1 MNFLESITSNIYF
14 LLFISAGVAFLI
26 SSRIFPAII
35 YLSNT
40 KNLMDDPEERS
51 SHINKTPTL
60 GGIGVFISFSITLI
74 LFAVFKKLEQPDLIK
89 ILSLLAGVIILLFLG
104 IKDDLLVLSP
114 RKKLIGQIAAAA
126 IVVIMT
132 DVKIYDFSGI
142 LGVGELAAWFS
153 MLFSIFSF
161 VFIINAF
168 NLTDGID
175 GLAASVAIM
184 SSLVFGFYFMM
195 NGDVFMV
202 LISFS
207 LIGGLLSFLS
217 FNLSNT
223 RKIFMGD
230 SGSMFVGF
238 ILAFQGISLLAMNS
252 ITTVNFTFNCLP
264 ILVLSVLAFPIL
276 DTVRVFLIRIRKGRS
291 PFSADRNHIHHRLID
306 LGFSHTSAT
315 IIIVS
320 ISSLMISSTLLIDS
334 FYMNANIELLLV
346 LLLAPVLYLFPF
358 VLEQKKGNIRFT
370 FPKLTF

>member
-1 MNFLESITSNIYF
+1 
-14 LLFISAGVAFLI
+14 
-26 SSRIFPAII
+26 
-35 YLSNT
+35 
-40 KNLMDDPEERS
+40 MDDPEERS